1 MKPTLVILAAGM
13 ASRYGSMK
21 QMESF
26 GPSGETILEYSVY
39 DAIKA
44 GFKKVVFIIREEFFK
59 DFQDKFEAKMA
70 PHIEV
75 EYVFQKMTTGTE
87 KYTIPADRVKPF
99 GTAQAILCCEGTVN
113 EPFAVINADDF
124 YGKDAFEK
132 AYKFLTERVNENT
145 YASIAYKLK
154 NTLSDNGSVSR
165 GEIIT
170 NEKGELTGIEE
181 RLKIYKKDG
190 KVVYED
196 GDNLV
201 EMDPETFVSMNFFC
215 FDKSFIDLCVAE
227 FDDFLSKNIEDIK
240 SEFLMPKVADL
251 FIKKGMGV
259 IEVVPTDAVWFG
271 VTYKEDAPLVKEKVM
286 ELVKNGEYPD
296 NLWQSSLS

>member
-44 GFKKVVFIIREEFFK
+44 GFTKVVFIIREEFFK
-59 DFQDKFEAKMA
+59 DFQEKFEAKMA
-70 PHIEV
+70 PHINV

-132 AYKFLTERVNENT
+132 AYKFLTEKVNEQT

-181 RLKIYKKDG
+181 RLKIYKKDD
-190 KVVYED
+190 KIVYED
-196 GDNLV
+196 GENLV
-201 EMDPETFVSMNFFC
+201 EMDPETYVSMNFFC

-227 FDDFLSKNIEDIK
+227 FDDFLSKNIDDIK

-271 VTYKEDAPLVKEKVM
+271 VTYKEDAPIVKEKVM
-286 ELVKNGEYPD
+286 ELVKSGAYPE
-296 NLWQSSLS
+296 NLWQ

>member
-44 GFKKVVFIIREEFFK
+44 GFKKVVFIIREDFFQ
-59 DFQDKFEAKMA
+59 DFKDKFEAKMS
-70 PHIEV
+70 PHTEV

-87 KYTIPADRVKPF
+87 NYKVPEDRVKPF
-99 GTAQAILCCEGTVN
+99 GTAQAILCCQGTVN

-124 YGKDAFEK
+124 YGRDAFEK
-132 AYKFLTERVNENT
+132 AYQFLTERVSDNT

-154 NTLSDNGSVSR
+154 NTLSENGSVSR

-170 NEKGELTGIEE
+170 NENGELVGIEE
-181 RLKIYKKDG
+181 RLKIYKKDD
-190 KVVYED
+190 KIVYED
-196 GDNLV
+196 GDDLV

-215 FDKSFIDLCVAE
+215 FDKSFIDLCEAE
-227 FDDFLSKNIEDIK
+227 FDEFLSKNIDDIK
-240 SEFLMPKVADL
+240 SEFLMPKVADT
-251 FIKKGMGV
+251 FIKKGKGV
-259 IEVVPTDAVWFG
+259 IEVVPTDSVWFG
-271 VTYKEDAPLVKEKVM
+271 VTYKEDAPAVREKVM
-286 ELVKNGEYPD
+286 ELVKKGDYPD
-296 NLWQSSLS
+296 NLWK

>member
-39 DAIKA
+39 DAVKA
-44 GFKKVVFIIREEFFK
+44 GFEKVVFIIRKEFFQ
-59 DFQDKFEAKMA
+59 DFKDKFEDKMS
-70 PHIEV
+70 PKIQV
-75 EYVFQKMTTGTE
+75 DYVFQEMTTGTE
-87 KYTIPADRVKPF
+87 KYTIPQDRVKPF
-99 GTAQAILCCEGTVN
+99 GTAQALVCCEGKVN

-124 YGKDAFEK
+124 YGRDAFEK
-132 AYKFLTERVNENT
+132 AYDFLTNRVDEKT

-170 NEKGELTGIEE
+170 NDKGELTGIEE
-181 RLKIYKKDG
+181 RLKIYKKDE
-190 KVVYED
+190 KIVYED
-196 GDNLV
+196 GDKLV

-215 FDKSFIDLCVAE
+215 FHQNFIDLCIAE
-227 FDDFLSKNIEDIK
+227 FDDFLSKNINDIK

-251 FIKKGMGV
+251 FIKKSKGV
-259 IEVVPTDAVWFG
+259 IEVIPTEAVWFG
-271 VTYKEDAPLVKEKVM
+271 VTYKEDAPVVKQKVM
-286 ELVKNGEYPD
+286 ELVKNGAYPE
-296 NLWQSSLS
+296 NLWT

>member
-39 DAIKA
+39 DAVKA

-75 EYVFQKMTTGTE
+75 DYVFQKMTTGTE
-87 KYTIPADRVKPF
+87 KYTIPAERVKPF
-99 GTAQAILCCEGTVN
+99 GTAQAILCCEGKVN

-145 YASIAYKLK
+145 YASIAYKLE

-190 KVVYED
+190 KVVYEH
-196 GDNLV
+196 GDDLV
-201 EMDPETFVSMNFFC
+201 EMSPETFVSMNFFC
-215 FDKSFIDLCVAE
+215 FDKGFIDLCVAE
-227 FDDFLSKNIEDIK
+227 FDEFLSKNIDDIK

-259 IEVVPTDAVWFG
+259 IEVIPTDAVWFG

-296 NLWQSSLS
+296 NLWQ

>member
-39 DAIKA
+39 DAIQA
-44 GFKKVVFIIREEFFK
+44 GFEKVVFIIREEFHQEFR
-59 DFQDKFEAKMA
+59 DNFEAKML
-70 PHIEV
+70 PKIEV

-87 KYTIPADRVKPF
+87 KYEIPAARVKPF
-99 GTAQAILCCEGTVN
+99 GTAQAILCCQGKVHG
-113 EPFAVINADDF
+113 PFAVINADDF
-124 YGKDAFEK
+124 YGRDAFVK
-132 AYKFLTERVNENT
+132 AIDFLKNRANEQT

-170 NEKGELTGIEE
+170 NEKGELVGIEE
-181 RLKIYKKDG
+181 RLKIYKKDAG
-190 KVVYED
+190 KVVYLDE
-196 GDNLV
+196 NEHEV
-201 EMDPETFVSMNFFC
+201 EMNPETFVSMNFFC
-215 FDKSFIDLCVAE
+215 FDKSFIDLCEKE
-227 FDDFLSKNIEDIK
+227 FDDFLSKNISDIK
-240 SEFLMPKVADL
+240 SEFLMPKVADI

-259 IEVVPTDAVWFG
+259 IEVIPTDSVWFG
-271 VTYKEDAPLVKEKVM
+271 VTYKEDAPVVQEKVKE
-286 ELVKNGEYPD
+286 LVQKSIYPN
-296 NLWQSSLS
+296 NLWA

>member
-44 GFKKVVFIIREEFFK
+44 GFTKVVFIIREEFFK
-59 DFQDKFEAKMA
+59 DFQEKFEAKMA
-70 PHIEV
+70 PHINV

-132 AYKFLTERVNENT
+132 AYKFLTEKVNEQT

-181 RLKIYKKDG
+181 RLKINKKDD
-190 KVVYED
+190 KIVYED
-196 GDNLV
+196 GENQV
-201 EMDPETFVSMNFFC
+201 EMDPETYVSMNFFC

-227 FDDFLSKNIEDIK
+227 FDDFLSKNIDDIK

-271 VTYKEDAPLVKEKVM
+271 VTYKEDAPIVKEKVM
-286 ELVKNGEYPD
+286 ELVKSGAYPE
-296 NLWQSSLS
+296 NLWQ

>member
-44 GFKKVVFIIREEFFK
+44 GFTKVVFIIREEFFK
-59 DFQDKFEAKMA
+59 DFQEKFEAKMA
-70 PHIEV
+70 PHINV

-132 AYKFLTERVNENT
+132 AYKFLTEKVNEQT

-181 RLKIYKKDG
+181 RLKIYKKDD
-190 KVVYED
+190 KIVYED
-196 GDNLV
+196 GENLV
-201 EMDPETFVSMNFFC
+201 EMDPETYVSMNFFC

-227 FDDFLSKNIEDIK
+227 FDDFLSKNIDDIK

-271 VTYKEDAPLVKEKVM
+271 VTYKEDAPIVKEKVM
-286 ELVKNGEYPD
+286 ELVKSDAYPE
-296 NLWQSSLS
+296 NLWQ

>member
-39 DAIKA
+39 DAVKA

-75 EYVFQKMTTGTE
+75 DYVFQKMTTGTE
-87 KYTIPADRVKPF
+87 KYTIPAERVKPF
-99 GTAQAILCCEGTVN
+99 GTAQAILCCEGKVN

-227 FDDFLSKNIEDIK
+227 FDEFLSKNIDDIK

-296 NLWQSSLS
+296 NLWQ